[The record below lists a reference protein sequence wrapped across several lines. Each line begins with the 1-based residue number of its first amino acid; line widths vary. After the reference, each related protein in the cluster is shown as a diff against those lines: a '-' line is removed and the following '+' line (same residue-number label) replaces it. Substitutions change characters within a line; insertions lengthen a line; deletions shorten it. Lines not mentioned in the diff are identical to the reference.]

1 MSKIK
6 NSKTLFKSQAQT
18 KIIDGQLKEKK
29 PERENTPIKPASN
42 NTSKVSFFSSVSPIP
57 TENLKKEPLGV
68 YYEERK
74 KILFGEI
81 DVNKEQFYISQFLL
95 NSQKKINTEYLK
107 MLKSGSN
114 FFTDVP
120 QKTHNFTLGVK
131 ENIANF
137 CLIIRLYLLY
147 NNTERAYEIFL
158 LMCKQ
163 NKKILEFIYNKLY
176 QYCKRSGSTMLK
188 YTPYI
193 TKKLIEILS
202 CIIKLSGKFC
212 KNTFQNS
219 FSVFYLRTI
228 YILNFRKID
237 KISQLSSKN
246 EIRYSR
252 LYLYSSSLFDLSIF
266 SFYKYQPLCFSTY
279 ILHHIEDLYQDK
291 NVKDYSKYEQLLFL
305 KINYNLGLFYYV
317 DGLNNEAINSLI
329 SAKEKLSQINFI
341 PFNNKLEENDY
352 FEGWRNSEV
361 LRNNDKNILNKLT
374 FYKNKIN
381 NLDEKT
387 IDSKISHK
395 LSKKTLNQSLRII
408 KEEGNV
414 EIPKKQS
421 MYDPRNSTGLFLG
434 LSKIELRQPLL
445 FEHIKKKISI
455 EIELLLS
462 QIELNKKNYRGA
474 LEHINCI
481 LCNQKTKDDFEAD
494 VFSRKKT
501 FNIINK
507 TYKNLK
513 SFQGIKIK
521 KMNINNFGKDKESE
535 NKNNEPNNTNN
546 PNNPNNNND
555 DNNNYINDETLMT
568 EDYIKF
574 IKLLLDKIDH
584 DYNKSSQVEQSNNQ
598 LLEENDNEG
607 ETSIDKFKN
616 LNYSSFKEMEKFFI
630 FICSLSIFQLKILNE
645 SQPKLYS
652 KRSDLPIIFSNQF
665 QDCLTLSQRLALNQL
680 ETMSLSR
687 YIILIDSDKDISPEN
702 LDYKYMKYKIKSS
715 KNNSKENEE
724 EYVFKFLAEDKGKTI
739 NSRKSND
746 SFAMNSMS
754 TNNNYT
760 LSVKRGKKEREFEI
774 EDENNMF
781 DILLI
786 KIKNENN
793 KKFIESHK
801 KCILQILNN
810 LSSDDKKLFQKSP
823 NLLKKMLKNIEIKI
837 KNNNMND
844 ISEFTSSMGKTS
856 LSFISISSSQELS
869 SK

>member
-6 NSKTLFKSQAQT
+6 NSKTIFKSQAQT
-18 KIIDGQLKEKK
+18 KIIEGKLEEKK

-42 NTSKVSFFSSVSPIP
+42 NSSKSSFFSIGSAIP
-57 TENLKKEPLGV
+57 TENLNKEPLGL

-74 KILFGEI
+74 KILFGDI
-81 DVNKEQFYISQFLL
+81 DVNKEHFYISQFLL
-95 NSQKKINTEYLK
+95 NSQKKINNEYSK
-107 MLKSGSN
+107 MLKCGSS
-114 FFTDVP
+114 FFADVP
-120 QKTHNFTLGVK
+120 LKTHNFTLGVK

-147 NNTERAYEIFL
+147 NNRERAYEIFL

-163 NKKILEFIYNKLY
+163 NRKILDFIYHKLY
-176 QYCKRSGSTMLK
+176 QYCQRSGPPMLR
-188 YTPYI
+188 YAPHI
-193 TKKLIEILS
+193 SKKLIEILS

-212 KNTFQNS
+212 KTTFQNS
-219 FSVFYLRTI
+219 FSIFYLRTI
-228 YILNFRKID
+228 YILNLRKMD
-237 KISQLSSKN
+237 KINNPSSKN
-246 EIRYSR
+246 EIRYYR
-252 LYLYSSSLFDLSIF
+252 LYLYANSLFDLSIF
-266 SFYKYQPLCFSTY
+266 SFYKYQPLSFSTY
-279 ILHHIEDLYQDK
+279 ILHHIKDLYQDK
-291 NVKDYSKYEQLLFL
+291 NIKDFTKYEQLLFL
-305 KINYNLGLFYYV
+305 KIYYNLGLFYYV

-329 SAKEKLSQINFI
+329 SAKEKLSQITFI
-341 PFNNKLEENDY
+341 PFNNKNEENDY
-352 FEGWRNSEV
+352 FDGAWRNSEV

-387 IDSKISHK
+387 IDSKISHQ
-395 LSKKTLNQSLRII
+395 LSKKNFNQSKNLRVI
-408 KEEGNV
+408 KEEGTL

-421 MYDPRNSTGLFLG
+421 LYDPRNSTGLFLG

-445 FEHIKKKISI
+445 FDHIKKKISI

-513 SFQGIKIK
+513 SFQGIKLK
-521 KMNINNFGKDKESE
+521 KLNINMFGKDKDKESE
-535 NKNNEPNNTNN
+535 NKNNEPNN
-546 PNNPNNNND
+546 NND
-555 DNNNYINDETLMT
+555 DNNNNYINDETLMT

-598 LLEENDNEG
+598 LMEENNNEE
-607 ETSIDKFKN
+607 ETSVDKFKN
-616 LNYSSFKEMEKFFI
+616 LSYSSFKEMEKFFI

-665 QDCLTLSQRLALNQL
+665 QDCLTLSQRLELTQL
-680 ETMSLSR
+680 QTMSLSR

-715 KNNSKENEE
+715 KNSIKENEE
-724 EYVFKFLAEDKGKTI
+724 ENVFKFLAENKGRTI

-746 SFAMNSMS
+746 SLAMNSTT
-754 TNNNYT
+754 TNNNFT
-760 LSVKRGKKEREFEI
+760 LSVKNGKKEREFEI

-810 LSSDDKKLFQKSP
+810 LSSDDKKLFQNSP
-823 NLLKKMLKNIEIKI
+823 NLLKKLLKNIEIKI
-837 KNNNMND
+837 KSNNNRND

>member
-1 MSKIK
+1 MSRIK
-6 NSKTLFKSQAQT
+6 SSKTIFKSQAQP
-18 KIIDGQLKEKK
+18 KIIEGQLEEKK
-29 PERENTPIKPASN
+29 PNRENTPIKPASN
-42 NTSKVSFFSSVSPIP
+42 NTSKFSFFNLGSAIS
-57 TENLKKEPLGV
+57 TDLKKEPLGA

-74 KILFGEI
+74 KILFGDI

-95 NSQKKINTEYLK
+95 NSQKKINGEYSK
-107 MLKSGSN
+107 MIKSSGSS
-114 FFTDVP
+114 FFSDTP
-120 QKTHNFTLGVK
+120 QKAHNFTLGVK

-147 NNTERAYEIFL
+147 NNTQRAYEIFL

-163 NKKILEFIYNKLY
+163 NKKILDYIYHKLFVYCNK
-176 QYCKRSGSTMLK
+176 KSSAM
-188 YTPYI
+188 I
-193 TKKLIEILS
+193 TYAPHISKKLIQILS
-202 CIIKLSGKFC
+202 CIIKLSGKFS
-212 KNTFQNS
+212 KITFQNS
-219 FSVFYLRTI
+219 FSVFYLRII
-228 YILNFRKID
+228 YILRFRNLD
-237 KISQLSSKN
+237 KISQPSIKN

-252 LYLYSSSLFDLSIF
+252 LYLYSSCLFDLSIF
-266 SFYKYQPLCFSTY
+266 SFFKYQPLGFSTY
-279 ILHHIEDLYQDK
+279 LLQHIKTLYQDK
-291 NVKDYSKYEQLLFL
+291 SPKDYTKYEQLLFL

-317 DGLNNEAINSLI
+317 DGLNNEAINNLV

-341 PFNNKLEENDY
+341 PFNKYEENDY
-352 FEGWRNSEV
+352 FETAWRNSAV
-361 LRNNDKNILNKLT
+361 LKNNDKNILNKLT

-387 IDSKISHK
+387 IETKISNQI
-395 LSKKTLNQSLRII
+395 SKHSFNQNKNLRVI
-408 KEEGNV
+408 KEEGNF

-421 MYDPRNSTGLFLG
+421 LYDPRNSTGLFLG
-434 LSKIELRQPLL
+434 LSKIELRQPLF

-535 NKNNEPNNTNN
+535 NKNKE
-546 PNNPNNNND
+546 PNNNNE
-555 DNNNYINDETLMT
+555 DNSNNYVNDETIMT
-568 EDYIKF
+568 EEYIKF

-598 LLEENDNEG
+598 LMEDNNNEG
-607 ETSIDKFKN
+607 DTSFDKFKN
-616 LNYSSFKEMEKFFI
+616 LSYSSFKEMEKFFI

-645 SQPKLYS
+645 SQPNIYS

-665 QDCLTLSQRLALNQL
+665 QDCLTLSQRLALTQL
-680 ETMSLSR
+680 QTMSLSR
-687 YIILIDSDKDISPEN
+687 HIILIDSDKDISPEN
-702 LDYKYMKYKIKSS
+702 LDYKYMKYKIKTS
-715 KNNSKENEE
+715 KNSIKENEE
-724 EYVFKFLAEDKGKTI
+724 ENLFKFIAENKGKTI

-746 SFAMNSMS
+746 SLAMNSMS

-793 KKFIESHK
+793 KNFIESHK
-801 KCILQILNN
+801 KCILQILNS
-810 LSSDDKKLFQKSP
+810 LSSDEKKLFQNSP

-837 KNNNMND
+837 KNNNKND
-844 ISEFTSSMGKTS
+844 ISDFTSSMGKTS

>member
-6 NSKTLFKSQAQT
+6 NSKTIFKSKAQT
-18 KIIDGQLKEKK
+18 KIIEGQLKEKK
-29 PERENTPIKPASN
+29 PDRENTPIKPISN
-42 NTSKVSFFSSVSPIP
+42 STKKISFFSTGSAIS
-57 TENLKKEPLGV
+57 TENLKKEPLGS

-74 KILFGEI
+74 KLLFGDI
-81 DVNKEQFYISQFLL
+81 DVNKEHFYISQFLL
-95 NSQKKINTEYLK
+95 KSQKKINSEYSI
-107 MLKSGSN
+107 MLESSSS

-147 NNTERAYEIFL
+147 NNMERAYEIFL

-163 NKKILEFIYNKLY
+163 NKKILEFIYNKLF
-176 QYCKRSGSTMLK
+176 QYCKRSGSAMLR
-188 YTPYI
+188 YAPYI
-193 TKKLIEILS
+193 SKKLIEILS

-219 FSVFYLRTI
+219 FSIFYLRII
-228 YILNFRKID
+228 YILNFRNMD
-237 KISQLSSKN
+237 KINNVVCKN

-252 LYLYSSSLFDLSIF
+252 LYLYSNSLFDLSIF
-266 SFYKYQPLCFSTY
+266 SFYKYQPLSFSTY
-279 ILHHIEDLYQDK
+279 ILHHINDLYQDK
-291 NVKDYSKYEQLLFL
+291 NVKNYTKYEQLLFL

-317 DGLNNEAINSLI
+317 DGLNNDAINSLI
-329 SAKEKLSQINFI
+329 SAKEKLSQITFI
-341 PFNNKLEENDY
+341 PSNNKYEENDY
-352 FEGWRNSEV
+352 FEGAWRNSEV
-361 LRNNDKNILNKLT
+361 LRNKDKNILNKLT

-381 NLDEKT
+381 NLDEKA
-387 IDSKISHK
+387 IDNKIHTK
-395 LSKKTLNQSLRII
+395 LSKKSFNQNKNLRAIM
-408 KEEGNV
+408 EEGNV

-421 MYDPRNSTGLFLG
+421 LYDPRNSTGLYLG
-434 LSKIELRQPLL
+434 LSKIAFRQPLL
-445 FEHIKKKISI
+445 FDHIKKKISI

-494 VFSRKKT
+494 VF
-501 FNIINK
+501 NIINK

-513 SFQGIKIK
+513 SFQGIKLK
-521 KMNINNFGKDKESE
+521 KLNINTFGKDKNE
-535 NKNNEPNNTNN
+535 NKNTE
-546 PNNPNNNND
+546 PNNNND
-555 DNNNYINDETLMT
+555 DNNNIINDETLMT
-568 EDYIKF
+568 EDYIKY
-574 IKLLLDKIDH
+574 IKKLLDKIDH
-584 DYNKSSQVEQSNNQ
+584 DYNKSSQVDQSNNQ
-598 LLEENDNEG
+598 LLEDNNNE
-607 ETSIDKFKN
+607 EEEASLDKYKN

-665 QDCLTLSQRLALNQL
+665 QDCLTLSQRLALTQL
-680 ETMSLSR
+680 QTMSLSR

-702 LDYKYMKYKIKSS
+702 LDYKYMKYKVKSS
-715 KNNSKENEE
+715 KNNNKENME
-724 EYVFKFLAEDKGKTI
+724 EYIFKFIAEDKRKTI
-739 NSRKSND
+739 ISRKSND
-746 SFAMNSMS
+746 SLAMNSIS

-760 LSVKRGKKEREFEI
+760 LSIKRGKKEKEFEI
-774 EDENNMF
+774 EDENNIF
-781 DILLI
+781 DLLLI

-793 KKFIESHK
+793 KKFIDSHK

-823 NLLKKMLKNIEIKI
+823 NLLKQMLKNIELKI
-837 KNNNMND
+837 KNKNKNKNKND
-844 ISEFTSSMGKTS
+844 ISEFSSSIGKTS
-856 LSFISISSSQELS
+856 LSFISLSSSKELS